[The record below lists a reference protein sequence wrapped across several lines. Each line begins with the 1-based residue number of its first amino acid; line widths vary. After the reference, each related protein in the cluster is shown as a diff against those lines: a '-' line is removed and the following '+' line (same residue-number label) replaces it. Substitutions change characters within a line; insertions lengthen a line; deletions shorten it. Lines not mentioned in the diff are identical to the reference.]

1 MQESFYRELGCC
13 HSKELD
19 GQDKKK
25 SKVKGCARV
34 FQRGLAQFSAF
45 HRIAFLFVK
54 TSLLFCIRHPSS
66 FLPFCRAN
74 QARSVAKKVE
84 TETTQGKMD
93 KRRRGRK
100 NSAKSHIHRSVS
112 VRKKEGEG
120 WKGMR

>member
-1 MQESFYRELGCC
+1 ML
-13 HSKELD
+13 LVD
-19 GQDKKK
+19 VKKK

-74 QARSVAKKVE
+74 QARQKSTQFIQCAAKRNTHSVHIGGKK
-84 TETTQGKMD
+84 
-93 KRRRGRK
+93 GR
-100 NSAKSHIHRSVS
+100 NRDNT
-112 VRKKEGEG
+112 RQNG
-120 WKGMR
+120 